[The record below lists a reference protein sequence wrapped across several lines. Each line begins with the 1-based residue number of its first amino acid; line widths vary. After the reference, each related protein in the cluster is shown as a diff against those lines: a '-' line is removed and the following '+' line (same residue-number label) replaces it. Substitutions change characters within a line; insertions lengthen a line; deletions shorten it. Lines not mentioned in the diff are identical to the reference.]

1 MSLDAIWART
11 EMGRKEAHRLHMAAV
26 LAERAKVKAPVKPVV
41 RPAAT
46 LAEILGTSGFENK
59 VCLV

>member
-26 LAERAKVKAPVKPVV
+26 LAERAATEKKPPVKPVV

-46 LAEILGTSGFENK
+46 LAEILGTSR
-59 VCLV
+59 LMSR

>member
-26 LAERAKVKAPVKPVV
+26 LAERAAAEKKPPVRPVV

-46 LAEILGTSGFENK
+46 LAEILGLK
-59 VCLV
+59 R